1 MDPYYRDRPR
11 FPFICQSRMTAE
23 DPKTKDSQPGR
34 QTPDPLDDQLG
45 LFGALEPTSSHFGAR
60 LRGYFLTGLIIV
72 GPVAITVY
80 VVWWFINLVDGWV
93 KPLIPQSY
101 LPDNFLPF
109 HIPGVGMI
117 VGILALMLV
126 GALAAN
132 LFGRTIVSYGEMML
146 DRMPVV
152 RGVYRLL
159 KQIFTTIFSKSGTS
173 FKRVGLIE
181 FPRRGLYAVVFVSGE
196 PPAEVKQKIGNGE
209 KLMTVFMPNAPNP
222 TTGFVL
228 FMPAKDVTVLDMSI
242 DDGAKLVISAGLVAP
257 PQDELKTLARR
268 RQGEAEACA
277 RGRARRLAGAH
288 QPDRIVPLEQIK
300 QQPQRFRVLAREVGI
315 AGEPQ
320 ARLVARR
327 LQQLAMVGQDGDAKR
342 G

>member
-1 MDPYYRDRPR
+1 
-11 FPFICQSRMTAE
+11 MTAE
-23 DPKTKDSQPGR
+23 DPKTKESQPGP
-34 QTPDPLDDQLG
+34 QSQDPLDDQFG

-93 KPLIPQSY
+93 KPLIPQAY
-101 LPDNFLPF
+101 LPETYLPVNV
-109 HIPGVGMI
+109 PGVGLI
-117 VGILALMLV
+117 VGILALMLI
-126 GALAAN
+126 GALTAN

-159 KQIFTTIFSKSGTS
+159 KQIFTTIFSKSGTG

-196 PPAEVKQKIGNGE
+196 PPAEVMEKLGNGE

-257 PQDELKTLARR
+257 PQDELKTLA
-268 RQGEAEACA
+268 
-277 RGRARRLAGAH
+277 
-288 QPDRIVPLEQIK
+288 D
-300 QQPQRFRVLAREVGI
+300 
-315 AGEPQ
+315 
-320 ARLVARR
+320 
-327 LQQLAMVGQDGDAKR
+327 DAKAKQKPVPEEEPVV
-342 G
+342 